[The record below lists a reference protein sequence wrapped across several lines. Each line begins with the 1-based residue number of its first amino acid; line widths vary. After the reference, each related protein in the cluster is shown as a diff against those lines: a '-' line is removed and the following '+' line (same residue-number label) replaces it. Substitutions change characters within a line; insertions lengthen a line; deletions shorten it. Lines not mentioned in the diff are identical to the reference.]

1 MFFLLILGDNHL
13 SEVADPL
20 SLLADVALAPP
31 CAYQAAVSCLEV
43 RRMEGDLEP
52 LQLQLHIIM
61 SKADDLQDCLVNG

>member
-1 MFFLLILGDNHL
+1 MFFLLILGDDNL

-31 CAYQAAVSCLEV
+31 CANQAAVSCLEV
-43 RRMEGDLEP
+43 RRMEGMES